1 MKDKPSHPLSESQ
14 LRHDIAEQRALAAA
28 AAKKLR
34 QLRAAAE
41 RKRRAREAL
50 LERRR
55 LEEEAR
61 AERKRLEEEAR
72 ALLERQALEAKA
84 EQERKERQAA
94 IQRNIDRL
102 VGPALTLER
111 VRYLSENACRP
122 KRPLPKPTPV
132 VEPTKLDPPYEK
144 AA

>member
-1 MKDKPSHPLSESQ
+1 MKDKPSHPLSDSQ
-14 LRHDIAEQRALAAA
+14 LRNDISA

-41 RKRRAREAL
+41 RKRRAREAR

-61 AERKRLEEEAR
+61 AERKRLEEETR

-84 EQERKERQAA
+84 EQERKERQA
-94 IQRNIDRL
+94 IIDRNIARVL
-102 VGPALTLER
+102 APVYTLER

-122 KRPLPKPTPV
+122 KRPLPKPAPV
-132 VEPTKLDPPYEK
+132 VEPTKLDPPYEN